1 MGIESVPAEMMA
13 DYQRWNGWITKL
25 TVGEDSVVARL
36 NKAANKL
43 KTNRSG
49 QTVGKWGVEEG
60 PQAFQARY
68 STYLD
73 QEITALTQMANN
85 VTKFVAE
92 LRDAVDRL
100 EKGDTSSA
108 SNLKEK
114 GSSVSAIYSSE
125 RMQQI
130 WDQDTT
136 GIPNIPSDLDY

>member
-1 MGIESVPAEMMA
+1 MA
-13 DYQRWNGWITKL
+13 
-25 TVGEDSVVARL
+25 
-36 NKAANKL
+36 
-43 KTNRSG
+43 SG
-49 QTVGKWGVEEG
+49 AWRR

-136 GIPNIPSDLDY
+136 GMPNIPSDLDY